1 MSKKKKE
8 YQRIERKILN
18 LFRAQPKR
26 VFNYKQLASHLET
39 RDTQGRNNI
48 IRVLNI
54 LHKQQQLEMIK
65 KGRYRYKAPKIKYY
79 QTKLIVLP
87 TGKGKVILETHEEE
101 LLVPKKYLNKGLDGD
116 LVSVSV
122 HRKEEAYVA
131 HVEEIIER
139 NKKEY
144 VGVLER
150 QKEYGFVLCR
160 KGSMYTDL
168 FYTTSEII
176 RL

>member
-65 KGRYRYKAPKIKYY
+65 KGQYRYKASKIKYSKY
-79 QTKLIVLP
+79 KVAIKSKANDMLP
-87 TGKGKVILETHEEE
+87 EV
-101 LLVPKKYLNKGLDGD
+101 
-116 LVSVSV
+116 
-122 HRKEEAYVA
+122 
-131 HVEEIIER
+131 
-139 NKKEY
+139 
-144 VGVLER
+144 
-150 QKEYGFVLCR
+150 
-160 KGSMYTDL
+160 
-168 FYTTSEII
+168 
-176 RL
+176 